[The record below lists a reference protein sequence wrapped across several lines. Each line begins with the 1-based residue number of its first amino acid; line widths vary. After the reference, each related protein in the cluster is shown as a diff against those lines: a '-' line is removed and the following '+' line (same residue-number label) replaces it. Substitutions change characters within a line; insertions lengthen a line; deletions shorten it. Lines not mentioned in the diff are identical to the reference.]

1 MAAPIAVS
9 SDGLDELL
17 KGSDNLFGFEVSD
30 NILEEIESN
39 TIDVL
44 QKDGN
49 LKAIKKYSRVPNCAG
64 GKYSFYKFPIVS
76 KYITCYIFF
85 NTVNGNRFRF
95 NGNRIP
101 SVLMGMVGFVFVYHF
116 CRLVSR
122 LG

>member
-30 NILEEIESN
+30 NILEEVESN

-64 GKYSFYKFPIVS
+64 GKHSFHTFPIVPKS
-76 KYITCYIFF
+76 ITMLCLFKH
-85 NTVNGNRFRF
+85 
-95 NGNRIP
+95 
-101 SVLMGMVGFVFVYHF
+101 SEW
-116 CRLVSR
+116 
-122 LG
+122 